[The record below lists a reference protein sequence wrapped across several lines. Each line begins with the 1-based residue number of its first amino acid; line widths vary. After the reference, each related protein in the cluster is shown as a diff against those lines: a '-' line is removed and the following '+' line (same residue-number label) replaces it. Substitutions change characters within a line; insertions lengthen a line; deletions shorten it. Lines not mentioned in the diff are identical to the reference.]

1 MLNGVPTNIPLFAAL
16 MAGYAVRRLYGC
28 NCGGF
33 FGGDMVLY
41 RRMFRPAGTYFFTL
55 NLLERNGNDLLIRH
69 IDVLREAVRVVRSRH
84 PFVIHAWVVLPEH
97 MHCVIELPAGDN
109 DFSTRVRLIKLIFAK
124 SVPKNERLSKVREWR
139 NERGIWQRRFW
150 EHLIRD
156 ERDFEQHVNYVH
168 FNPVKHGWAACVKD
182 WPYSTF
188 HRYVAQGVLPMD
200 WAGGE
205 A

>member
-1 MLNGVPTNIPLFAAL
+1 
-16 MAGYAVRRLYGC
+16 
-28 NCGGF
+28 
-33 FGGDMVLY
+33 MVLY

-55 NLLERNGNDLLIRH
+55 NLLERRGNDLLIRH

-97 MHCVIELPAGDN
+97 THFVIELPDGDY
-109 DFSTRVRLIKLIFAK
+109 DYSLRIRLIKAYFSRHL
-124 SVPKNERLSKVREWR
+124 PKDEVRNLARQKR

-188 HRYVAQGVLPMD
+188 HRYVAQGVLPED

-205 A
+205 VGLELD